1 MDSSSP
7 AATSRRGELRRLA
20 TLVAGALLLLAGFAY
35 ARRNTL
41 GGRTWCVGPAVLS
54 LVNPFT
60 TDPVVRARSRR
71 HEQVH
76 AMQARRDGCLALWM
90 ANWSAPRQLALEVEA
105 KCAEFP
111 VLYQLR
117 GDSHTYARRRMAR
130 ELLHYPRLR
139 RLSLARVEAA
149 LEHRCPAPPGG

>member
-7 AATSRRGELRRLA
+7 AAANRRTEARRTA
-20 TLVAGALLLLAGFAY
+20 IFVAGALLLLMGFAY
-35 ARRNTL
+35 ARRDSI
-41 GGRTWCVGPAVLS
+41 GGRTWCVGPAVIS
-54 LVNPFT
+54 VVNPFT

-76 AMQARRDGCLALWM
+76 AMQARRDGCLALWR
-90 ANWSAPRQLALEVEA
+90 ANWSTSRQLASEAEA

-117 GDSHTYARRRMAR
+117 GDSHAFARRRMAR

-139 RLSLARVEAA
+139 HLSLQQVEAA
-149 LEHRCPAPPGG
+149 LEKRCPAPPGG